1 MQVFN
6 AIIIYILLPFNCVS
20 GEKSKRMLN
29 LLRSMCYPSVLDLHL
44 GSVNVS
50 LKYRKS
56 SIRSRP
62 SIILDTKFHRLVLEV
77 IQKVE
82 SIEHRKISEVK
93 EGHLRTPKM
102 SKNMILMFSAV
113 VAYNVRPLIT

>member
-1 MQVFN
+1 MIFSLEEEAKETHTHMQVFN

-50 LKYRKS
+50 LKYIGLLIGENSDVKQSLEILAYRPVTFLSPAPEFELGTYRTRFVDS
-56 SIRSRP
+56 SS
-62 SIILDTKFHRLVLEV
+62 S
-77 IQKVE
+77 
-82 SIEHRKISEVK
+82 
-93 EGHLRTPKM
+93 
-102 SKNMILMFSAV
+102 
-113 VAYNVRPLIT
+113 

>member
-1 MQVFN
+1 MIFSLEEEAKETHTHMQVFN

-50 LKYRKS
+50 LKYIGLLIGENSDVKQSLEILACRPMAFFS
-56 SIRSRP
+56 SAPRFEP
-62 SIILDTKFHRLVLEV
+62 GTY
-77 IQKVE
+77 
-82 SIEHRKISEVK
+82 
-93 EGHLRTPKM
+93 RTQRFFD
-102 SKNMILMFSAV
+102 SSSS
-113 VAYNVRPLIT
+113 